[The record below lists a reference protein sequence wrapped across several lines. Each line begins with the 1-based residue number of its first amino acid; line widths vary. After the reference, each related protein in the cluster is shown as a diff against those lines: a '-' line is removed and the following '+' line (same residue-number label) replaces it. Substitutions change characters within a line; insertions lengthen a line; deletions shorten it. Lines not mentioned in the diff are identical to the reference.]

1 MRQAGSADNRVGQE
15 ELHTRDYLSYNDP
28 YAVGVTFAD
37 TLRPDGLLCL
47 GDRDPGWVV
56 DYALIG
62 MEQAV
67 TTRLLLVRHGQ
78 THTSLDDA
86 FCGVTEVSLTS
97 IGRSQAQCLA
107 ERLRREHVDAL
118 YCSPQQRA
126 QETAVPIGLA
136 LELEI
141 QTRDVL
147 REMDFGEWENRLR
160 ADLAREYPLELEEW
174 ERGSWMAHPPGGETQ
189 QAVVARVVPCI
200 IEILTLHADQT
211 VLVVSHKSVLRLLI
225 GHLLNMAP
233 PDSRHLRLDPASL
246 SELRVTGDHV
256 ELIRCND
263 TSHLSL

>member
-1 MRQAGSADNRVGQE
+1 MCVTTYHMNDSDAVVASFAE
-15 ELHTRDYLSYNDP
+15 TR
-28 YAVGVTFAD
+28 
-37 TLRPDGLLCL
+37 RPDGMTSL
-47 GDRDPGWVV
+47 GDRHPAWG
-56 DYALIG
+56 IG
-62 MEQAV
+62 HARIDMEQAV

-86 FCGVTEVSLTS
+86 FCGVTEVPLTL

-126 QETAVPIGLA
+126 QETAAPIGLA
-136 LELEI
+136 LEKEI
-141 QTRDVL
+141 QTRNAL

-160 ADLAREYPLELEEW
+160 AELAREYPHELEEW

-189 QAVVARVVPCI
+189 QAVVDRVVPCI
-200 IEILTLHADQT
+200 VDILTSHADQT
-211 VLVVSHKSVLRLLI
+211 VVVVSHKSVLRLLI

-233 PDSRHLRLDPASL
+233 PESRHLRLDPASL

-256 ELIRCND
+256 ELVRCND
-263 TSHLSL
+263 TSHLML